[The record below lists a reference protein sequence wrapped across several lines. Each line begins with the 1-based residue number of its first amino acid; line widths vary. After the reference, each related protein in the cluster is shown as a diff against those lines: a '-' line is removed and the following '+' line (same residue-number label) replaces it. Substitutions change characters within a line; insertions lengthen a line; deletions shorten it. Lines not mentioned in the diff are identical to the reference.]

1 MSSSSSAHG
10 EGAHAA
16 AAAAAAASAIVPQF
30 DEHGEPIVP
39 PWLRHYNRV
48 ISRKPQQPAAVG
60 PTACSVCCTFF
71 SLFGALFLFSIASM
85 MRSNYRYI
93 HITPPV
99 GSGLDLPALS
109 TSVSYDALLYLI
121 LGLVSLSYWTKGNQA
136 KKDAELAAA
145 LH

>member
-1 MSSSSSAHG
+1 MSSASASS
-10 EGAHAA
+10 AA
-16 AAAAAAASAIVPQF
+16 AAEV

-48 ISRKPQQPAAVG
+48 ISRKPQIPAAVG

-71 SLFGALFLFSIASM
+71 SLFGALFLFSVASM

-93 HITPPV
+93 HIKPPV
-99 GSGLDLPALS
+99 GSGLDLPGLS
-109 TSVSYDALLYLI
+109 TSVSYAALLYLI
-121 LGLVSLSYWTKGNQA
+121 LGLVSLSYWTKGNAA
-136 KKDAELAAA
+136 KRDAELAAA